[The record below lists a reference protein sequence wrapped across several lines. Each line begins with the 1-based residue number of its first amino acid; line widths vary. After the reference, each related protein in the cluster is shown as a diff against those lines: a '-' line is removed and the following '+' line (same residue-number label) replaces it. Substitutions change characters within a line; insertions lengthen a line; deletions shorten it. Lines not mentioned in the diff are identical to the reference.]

1 MGVEFKMTNTQK
13 LKALTENRKLIEV
26 YANLKELQAQAND
39 ENIKIVIA
47 LIDKATDLLSEV

>member
-1 MGVEFKMTNTQK
+1 MTNSQK
-13 LKALTENRKLIEV
+13 LKALAENRKLNEI

-47 LIDKATDLLSEV
+47 LLDKATDLLSEV